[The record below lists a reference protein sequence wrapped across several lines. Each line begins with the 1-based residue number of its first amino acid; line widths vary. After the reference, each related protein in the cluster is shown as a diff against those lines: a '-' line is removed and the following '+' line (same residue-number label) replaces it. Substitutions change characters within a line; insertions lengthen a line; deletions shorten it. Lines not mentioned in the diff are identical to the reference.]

1 MKTKLNVKTLVA
13 AAAGLAGLVVYGVT
27 SATGYLAG
35 SATNPLPIVCT
46 IAALLCLA
54 ARMFAGEKLP
64 GVVNDLLLVLAAL
77 GLIASFTVFTLA
89 LVPLAADVYFI
100 PVNYPA
106 AEETALHTS
115 IVGVAAYLV
124 AIVALIVDAF
134 TARD

>member
-54 ARMFAGEKLP
+54 ARMFAGKKLP
-64 GVVNDLLLVLAAL
+64 GVVNDLLLVADFSLLFHIGCNPFAAKLCGFLGKICIISLIGAHLAVVD
-77 GLIASFTVFTLA
+77 GN
-89 LVPLAADVYFI
+89 YFGYDAVEKI
-100 PVNYPA
+100 
-106 AEETALHTS
+106 S
-115 IVGVAAYLV
+115 IM
-124 AIVALIVDAF
+124 
-134 TARD
+134 

>member
-1 MKTKLNVKTLVA
+1 MTSPLTVTTRVSPSPC
-13 AAAGLAGLVVYGVT
+13 LAGHVVYGVT

-77 GLIASFTVFTLA
+77 GLIASFAVFTLA
-89 LVPLAADVYFI
+89 RVPLAADVYFI

-124 AIVALIVDAF
+124 AIMALIVDAF
-134 TARD
+134 TVRD